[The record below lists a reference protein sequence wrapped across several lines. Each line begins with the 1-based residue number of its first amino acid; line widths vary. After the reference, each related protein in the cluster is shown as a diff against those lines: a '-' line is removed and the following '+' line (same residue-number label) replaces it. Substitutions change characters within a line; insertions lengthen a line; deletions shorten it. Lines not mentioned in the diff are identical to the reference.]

1 MVETY
6 QLFQYQSCPFCYRV
20 RQFLEAKGIELEFKD
35 TLLDVDASRELVEC
49 GGKSSVPC
57 LRIQRG
63 TEVQWLYESFDII
76 EYLKSRFGV

>member
-20 RQFLEAKGIELEFKD
+20 LRFLEATGIDLEFKD
-35 TLLDVDASRELVEC
+35 TLLDVDASRELLEG
-49 GGKSSVPC
+49 GGKTSVPC
-57 LRIQRG
+57 LRIQR
-63 TEVQWLYESFDII
+63 TQVQWLYESLDII

>member
-20 RQFLEAKGIELEFKD
+20 RQFLEATGIELEFKD
-35 TLLDVDASRELVEC
+35 TLLDVDASRELVEY